1 MKNSNSG
8 VVTMIATTDTPDSLH
23 SLRPLLDPKSVAI
36 VGASR
41 TPGKSGH
48 SAVRNLIRGGFGGHI
63 FPVNPSA
70 DEIEGLKCFESIAS
84 IPERLDCAMLVIPAS
99 EMVKAARECADAGV
113 RSVIIAASGFAET
126 GEAADVERQR
136 ALTEIAKSRGIR
148 MLGPNTNGI
157 LNTAAHMQLGY
168 NSEYRERIPAGP
180 ISIVS
185 HSGALFSGIARSLRT
200 LGTGLCKFIPVGN
213 EADVD
218 MLDLLDFLVHD
229 EPTRVIGLVM
239 ESIADGARLRS
250 LAAKARRLGKPI
262 VALKVGR
269 STIGVEATLAH
280 SSRLA
285 GSSGAYDALFEAC
298 DIAIVRS
305 VEGLAGGCALLAA
318 RTARSIQGDQR
329 LIAVTTSGAGG
340 ALLADFADR
349 HRMQL
354 AGDATGQW
362 IGTAA
367 ATIGALPARGRIRNP
382 IDLGSLD
389 VAWRQLADVYAAI
402 ESDGLTGPSVVYAHI
417 AVRPQMDDALFRAL
431 IERKKRAETPVVL
444 IVPGGLT
451 DLMED
456 QYRAEGIPV
465 FHDIATAFESLDCH
479 YATLFGS
486 AAETAEQVASE
497 GARAGEVAGLLRSKL
512 RANESATALSE
523 TESGAVLRAAGVPV
537 VESAVIHSET
547 EAIAAAAACGY
558 PVVCKVL
565 APDVAHKDAR
575 GFVITGIQDVKELG
589 EALAKLDE
597 RIVQQGFERK
607 RVEVVVQKMI
617 RSQFELILGVSHQ
630 PGLGHFLLAGFGGI
644 YAEAFDEAV
653 LFAIP
658 SSEAAIRAKLERSR
672 VGRVL
677 SCVRGLDDAL
687 GRTVEVL
694 MALQDIVSASGDL
707 IESIDVN
714 PFLIGGQC
722 IAVDALIVPR
732 SRPCALTEPAGNPT

>member
-1 MKNSNSG
+1 
-8 VVTMIATTDTPDSLH
+8 
-23 SLRPLLDPKSVAI
+23 
-36 VGASR
+36 
-41 TPGKSGH
+41 
-48 SAVRNLIRGGFGGHI
+48 
-63 FPVNPSA
+63 
-70 DEIEGLKCFESIAS
+70 
-84 IPERLDCAMLVIPAS
+84 MLVIPAS

-126 GEAADVERQR
+126 GEATDVERQR
-136 ALTEIAKSRGIR
+136 ALTEIAKSRGMR

-168 NSEYRERIPAGP
+168 NSEYRERIPTGH

-185 HSGALFSGIARSLRT
+185 HSGALFSGIARSLRQF
-200 LGTGLCKFIPVGN
+200 GTGLCKFIPVGN
-213 EADVD
+213 EADID
-218 MLDLLDFLVHD
+218 MLDLLAFLIHD
-229 EPTRVIGLVM
+229 ESTRVIGLVM

-250 LAAKARRLGKPI
+250 LAAKARRVGKPI

-269 STIGVEATLAH
+269 SSIGVEATLAH

-285 GSSGAYDALFEAC
+285 GSSDAYDALFEAC

-305 VEGLAGGCALLAA
+305 VEGLAGGCALLAG
-318 RTARSIQGDQR
+318 RTPRSISGDQR
-329 LIAVTTSGAGG
+329 LVAVTTSGAGG

-349 HRMQL
+349 HRKTL
-354 AGDATGQW
+354 VGDSTGQW
-362 IGTAA
+362 VGTAA
-367 ATIGALPARGRIRNP
+367 AIIGALPARGRIRNP

-402 ESDGLTGPSVVYAHI
+402 ERDGLTGPSVVYAHI

-431 IERKKRAETPVVL
+431 IERKKRTETPVVL
-444 IVPGGLT
+444 VVPGGLT
-451 DLMED
+451 DQMED
-456 QYRAEGIPV
+456 QYRNEGIPV

-479 YATLFGS
+479 YATLFRS
-486 AAETAEQVASE
+486 AVETTDQVASE
-497 GARAGEVAGLLRSKL
+497 GLRSGAVADLLRSKL
-512 RANESATALSE
+512 RANEWTTSLSE
-523 TESGAVLRAAGVPV
+523 TESGAILRAAGVPV
-537 VESAVIHSET
+537 VESVTVHSEA
-547 EAIAAAAACGY
+547 EAIAAAETCGY

-565 APDVAHKDAR
+565 APNVAHKDAR
-575 GFVITGIQDVKELG
+575 GFVITGIQDVKELR
-589 EALAKLDE
+589 EALAMLNE
-597 RIVQQGFERK
+597 RIAQQGFERK
-607 RVEVVVQKMI
+607 CVEVVVQKMI

-658 SSEAAIRAKLERSR
+658 SSEAGIRARLERSR
-672 VGRVL
+672 IGRVL
-677 SCVRGLDDAL
+677 TCVKGREDAL
-687 GRTVEVL
+687 SRTVEVL
-694 MALQDIVSASGDL
+694 MALQATVATSGDI

-732 SRPCALTEPAGNPT
+732 ARALTEPAGNRT